1 MFSLCWIVWLVAD
14 LLFLYVVWC
23 FCLVYVL
30 CFLVADCLLFRFGF
44 GFCFANGMIVSGL
57 CCNCWFR
64 FSFRAFAAYVVGLV
78 FVVCGYGLRLFDLL
92 FCGAVY
98 VTWWWLFVWYAAS
111 WLCVNVVPLR
121 LLRCVAGC
129 S

>member
-1 MFSLCWIVWLVAD
+1 MVCAVIA
-14 LLFLYVVWC
+14 
-23 FCLVYVL
+23 
-30 CFLVADCLLFRFGF
+30 GF
-44 GFCFANGMIVSGL
+44 GLVSAL
-57 CCNCWFR
+57 SLLMLW
-64 FSFRAFAAYVVGLV
+64 VWM

-111 WLCVNVVPLR
+111 WLCMNVVPLR